1 MLVNGQIRG
10 GDTYFFYTG
19 SYSFRN
25 GKWRGEI
32 ITCQHTEAVG
42 KNLAFGGREVSCG
55 FTGVYSNGQAEVEGT
70 ALVGKTSVSF
80 GAVLKLQAPLCL
92 LMSQTGSSPLSNA
105 TTVLPGTA
113 DRDLR
118 YQPPLKPHAAG
129 GTLRL

>member
-1 MLVNGQIRG
+1 MKDGKLGRATGVIVLVNGQIRG

-19 SYSFRN
+19 SYSFGN

-55 FTGVYSNGQAEVEGT
+55 FTGIYSNGQAEVEGT

-80 GAVLKLQAPLCL
+80 GAVLKLQAPL
-92 LMSQTGSSPLSNA
+92 
-105 TTVLPGTA
+105 
-113 DRDLR
+113 
-118 YQPPLKPHAAG
+118 
-129 GTLRL
+129 